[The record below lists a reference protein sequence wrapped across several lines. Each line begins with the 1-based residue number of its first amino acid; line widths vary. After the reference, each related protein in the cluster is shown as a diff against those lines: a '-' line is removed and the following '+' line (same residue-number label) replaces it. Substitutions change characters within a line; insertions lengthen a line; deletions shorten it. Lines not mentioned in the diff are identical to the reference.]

1 MEHDLV
7 SQLDKLSPL
16 TLLVLGIAYTIGKS
30 MSTNLKDSKKTID
43 DLEEK
48 IDDLKKEL
56 ADLREERNRYDKKKT
71 DQ

>member
-16 TLLVLGIAYTIGKS
+16 TLLVLGIAYTIGKA

-43 DLEEK
+43 DLEDK
-48 IDDLKKEL
+48 IDSLKKEII
-56 ADLREERNRYDKKKT
+56 DMREERIRYDKKKV
-71 DQ
+71 D